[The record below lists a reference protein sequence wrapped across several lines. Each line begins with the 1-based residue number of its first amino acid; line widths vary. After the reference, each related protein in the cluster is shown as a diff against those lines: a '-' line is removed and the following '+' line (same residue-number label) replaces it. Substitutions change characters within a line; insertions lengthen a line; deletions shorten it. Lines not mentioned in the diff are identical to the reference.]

1 MKRSSGTAER
11 WFYVTNT
18 MAPLAGSSA
27 ERPAHHSAGSSA
39 QRPAH
44 RSSNVESTMA
54 PLATHN
60 LSRSAQQLAV
70 LQCLE
75 REGWLVTPL
84 LNGCRVAVLSKACK
98 QALEGWPNRLESLKF
113 LELCRRDL
121 VARKLQWVAQ
131 HCPQLRYLVLTS
143 ATATALN
150 YSSQPSTT
158 ATDGGNLTEAIQ
170 AVARGCSQLRHLDF
184 DGNFVSDVAIEAIAQ
199 SCHQLQCLYL
209 SDCDVTDA
217 ALLAVAQGCPKLKE
231 LDVSL
236 NLVSNAAIEAVA
248 QACPELEWLDLA
260 ECDVTDAALLA
271 VAQGCPKL
279 KELDVSLNFISNAAI
294 QAVAQAYPQLKKLN
308 VAFCADLRDEAIDSV
323 ARGCPQL
330 ECLDVSGLQFITDA
344 AIHAVSQGCP
354 QLKQLGMIQCDR
366 LTESAIWSIARGCT
380 QLEWLKHSMAWCH
393 GWSADLAII
402 DVGRLGPNAHV
413 WRSDAG
419 LTAIRWER

>member
-84 LNGCRVAVLSKACK
+84 LNGCRVAVLSRACK
-98 QALEGWPNRLESLKF
+98 QTLEGWPNRLECLECLK
-113 LELCRRDL
+113 LCRNDL
-121 VARKLQWVAQ
+121 VARKLQWVAH
-131 HCPQLRYLVLTS
+131 HCPQLRYLVLAS

-231 LDVSL
+231 LDVSH
-236 NLVSNAAIEAVA
+236 NIV
-248 QACPELEWLDLA
+248 
-260 ECDVTDAALLA
+260 
-271 VAQGCPKL
+271 
-279 KELDVSLNFISNAAI
+279 SNAAI
-294 QAVAQAYPQLKKLN
+294 QAVAQACPQLKRLN
-308 VAFCADLRDEAIDSV
+308 LTFCTALRDEAIDSV

-330 ECLDVSGLQFITDA
+330 ECFHVTGLQFLTDA
-344 AIHAVSQGCP
+344 AIHAVAQGCP
-354 QLKQLGMIQCDR
+354 QLKELDMTQCAR
-366 LTESAIWSIARGCT
+366 LTESAIVSITRRCT
-380 QLEWLKHSMAWCH
+380 QLEWLKHS
-393 GWSADLAII
+393 I
-402 DVGRLGPNAHV
+402 
-413 WRSDAG
+413 SDGIFTWHA
-419 LTAIRWER
+419 

>member
-1 MKRSSGTAER
+1 MKRFSR
-11 WFYVTNT
+11 
-18 MAPLAGSSA
+18 SA
-27 ERPAHHSAGSSA
+27 QRPAHHSAGSSA

-44 RSSNVESTMA
+44 HSSNVESTMV

-84 LNGCRVAVLSKACK
+84 LNGCRVAVLSRAYK
-98 QALEGWPNRLESLKF
+98 QALKGWPNRLASLKF

-121 VARKLQWVAQ
+121 VARKLQWVAH

-143 ATATALN
+143 TTATALN

-236 NLVSNAAIEAVA
+236 N
-248 QACPELEWLDLA
+248 
-260 ECDVTDAALLA
+260 
-271 VAQGCPKL
+271 
-279 KELDVSLNFISNAAI
+279 FISNAAI
-294 QAVAQAYPQLKKLN
+294 QAVARAYPQLKKLN
-308 VAFCADLRDEAIDSV
+308 VASCADLRDEAIDSV